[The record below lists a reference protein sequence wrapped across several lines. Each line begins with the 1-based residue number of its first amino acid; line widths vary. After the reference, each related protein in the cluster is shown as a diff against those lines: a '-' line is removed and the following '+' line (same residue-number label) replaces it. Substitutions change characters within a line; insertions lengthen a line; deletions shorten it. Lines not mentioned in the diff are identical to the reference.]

1 MSCQIEAWRWSRPS
15 SRAWRVSRLSLGR
28 AGGNMDLRLLA
39 TVFGTVFLAELGDK
53 TQLATLLFASRAGTS
68 LIAVFVAASL
78 ALVAATAI
86 GVLAGA
92 TISSHVQPK
101 YFSYVAGV
109 GFILIGVWTIW
120 RVFDWMAD
128 SPSVF
133 PTPEGPHL
141 AMLNL
146 GSDPAAL
153 RAPVPPA
160 AEL

>member
-109 GFILIGVWTIW
+109 GFILIGVWNIW
-120 RVFDWMAD
+120 RVDD
-128 SPSVF
+128 RVDESPSRF
-133 PTPEGPHL
+133 
-141 AMLNL
+141 LN
-146 GSDPAAL
+146 GEERVPVEVDFASDSAAVRGL
-153 RAPVPPA
+153 VAGGTA
-160 AEL
+160 